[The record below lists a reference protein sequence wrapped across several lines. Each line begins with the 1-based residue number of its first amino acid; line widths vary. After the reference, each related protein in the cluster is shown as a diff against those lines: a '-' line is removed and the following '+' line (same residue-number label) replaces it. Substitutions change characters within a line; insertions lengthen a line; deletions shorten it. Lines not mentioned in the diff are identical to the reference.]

1 MKPEEF
7 ENYDVTTWRPRLG
20 ITFERAIA
28 EAIIVSSG
36 AKKPFTFK
44 LNDHEVSV
52 EPIPL
57 TPGPAAEDSDFGRLA
72 DEQLA
77 KCLAKIAAEDKAKV
91 DAYLAS
97 PQYEIGRLERATE
110 IVRRQN
116 AVNRLTAQLADVCR
130 QGDRALL
137 KWAAQLADVGDDVG
151 VRIDLKYIIRRLKR
165 FGWRSNA
172 HVGRTNWPNKRVV
185 AEFIVGQVI
194 YAAEIGMPP
203 HPMTGTFVEQY
214 LER

>member
-7 ENYDVTTWRPRLG
+7 ENYDVTAWRPRLG

-57 TPGPAAEDSDFGRLA
+57 TPGPATEDNSFARLA

-77 KCLAKIAAEDKAKV
+77 KCLAKIAADDKAKS
-91 DAYLAS
+91 DAYRAS
-97 PQYEIGRLERATE
+97 PQFEADRVARAAE
-110 IVRRQN
+110 IVSRQN
-116 AVNRLTAQLADVCR
+116 AVNRLMARLADVCR

-137 KWAAQLADVGDDVG
+137 KWIADLALVADDVG
-151 VRIDLKYIIRRLKR
+151 VRIDLKYLIRRLKSC
-165 FGWRSNA
+165 GWRSQA
-172 HVGRTNWPNKRVV
+172 HVGRTSWPNKRLI
-185 AEFIVGQVI
+185 AEWIVGQVI